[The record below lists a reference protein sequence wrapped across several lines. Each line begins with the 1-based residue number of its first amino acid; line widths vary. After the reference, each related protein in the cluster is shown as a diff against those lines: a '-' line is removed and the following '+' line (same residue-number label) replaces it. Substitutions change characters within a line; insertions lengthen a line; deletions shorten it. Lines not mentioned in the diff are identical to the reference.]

1 MRYIAV
7 DPGGTTGIAEYDT
20 TYDTF
25 LSWEEPDF
33 GEVIDFINQATASGG
48 AAVTVI
54 CEGFRITS
62 KTHKLDQGAFEQ
74 TLDIIGACHAL
85 CVLNGSEFVRN
96 YPSDKEFGSDSHLR
110 TLGWYTATR
119 GGHASDAA
127 RHLLH
132 RMAKIQFIPV
142 LQRLTSDNQGD
153 QP

>member
-7 DPGGTTGIAEYDT
+7 DPGGKTGIAEYDT
-20 TYDTF
+20 AHDTF
-25 LSWEEPDF
+25 ISWEDPHFEA
-33 GEVIDFINQATASGG
+33 VIQFICDATASEGPNL
-48 AAVTVI
+48 VVI

-96 YPSDKEFGSDSHLR
+96 YPSDKEFGSDAHLR
-110 TLGWYTATR
+110 RLGWWYT
-119 GGHASDAA
+119 GGDGHANDAA

-142 LQRLTSDNQGD
+142 LQRLTSEGDNQ
-153 QP
+153 